1 MTLEQLN
8 RGIQLQNEIWKL
20 EKLISDIKEYGSFT
34 QDYTR
39 IHISPDYRDKIIT
52 MFGRELNGLKR
63 EFVRL

>member
-20 EKLISDIKEYGSFT
+20 EKLISDIKEYGSFE

-39 IHISPDYRDKIIT
+39 IHISRDYRDKILT
-52 MFGRELNGLKR
+52 MFGRELTGLKR
-63 EFVRL
+63 EFARL